1 MPDDRSLPRSERLRS
16 LGAVR
21 RLFECGESGFVFPFR
36 YVWYAEPGTEP
47 SVEVLFTVPK
57 KFHKR
62 ANRRNLLR
70 RRTKEAY
77 RLQKQIVRNGATVNL
92 DLALI
97 YSSKEVL
104 PYKVIANAVRKIL
117 EHVAERL

>member
-1 MPDDRSLPRSERLRS
+1 MPDRSLPRTERLRS

-21 RLFECGESGFVFPFR
+21 RLFESGESGFVYPFR
-36 YVWYAEPGTEP
+36 YVWFAEPDLVQ
-47 SVEVLFTVPK
+47 SVEVLFSVPK

-77 RLQKQIVRNGATVNL
+77 RLQKNLLRSDAPVNL

-97 YSSKEVL
+97 YSSKEVVS
-104 PYKVIANAVRKIL
+104 YKTIAHAVRRIL
-117 EHVAERL
+117 ESVVEHL

>member
-1 MPDDRSLPRSERLRS
+1 MPDRSLPRTERLRS

-21 RLFECGESGFVFPFR
+21 RLFESGESGFVYPFR
-36 YVWYAEPGTEP
+36 YVWFAEPDLVQ
-47 SVEVLFTVPK
+47 SVEVLFSVPK

-62 ANRRNLLR
+62 ANRRNRLR

-77 RLQKQIVRNGATVNL
+77 RLQKNLLRADAPVNL

-97 YSSKEVL
+97 YSSKEVIS
-104 PYKVIANAVRKIL
+104 YKTIAHAVRRIL
-117 EHVAERL
+117 ESVVEHL

>member
-36 YVWYAEPGTEP
+36 YVWYAEPDTEP

-77 RLQKQIVRNGATVNL
+77 RLKQIVRNGATVNL

>member
-36 YVWYAEPGTEP
+36 YVWYAERDTEP

>member
-1 MPDDRSLPRSERLRS
+1 MPNSSLPRTERLRS

-21 RLFECGESGFVFPFR
+21 RLFESGESGFIYPFR
-36 YVWYAEPGTEP
+36 YVWFAEPDLVQ
-47 SVEVLFTVPK
+47 SVEVLFSVPK

-77 RLQKQIVRNGATVNL
+77 RLQKNLLRADAPVNL

-97 YSSKEVL
+97 YSSKEVVS
-104 PYKVIANAVRKIL
+104 YKTIAHAVRRIL
-117 EHVAERL
+117 ESVVEHL

>member
-1 MPDDRSLPRSERLRS
+1 MTTDRSLPRKERLRS

-21 RLFECGESGFVFPFR
+21 RLFESGQSGFIFPFR
-36 YVWYAEPGTEP
+36 YLWYAEADSER
-47 SVEVLFTVPK
+47 SVEVLFSVPK

-77 RLQKQIVRNGATVNL
+77 RLQKNLLRADAPVNL

-97 YSSKEVL
+97 YSSKEVVS
-104 PYKVIANAVRKIL
+104 YKTIAHAVRRIL
-117 EHVAERL
+117 ENVAGRL